1 MRRTPKDQP
10 RRMLLKLSGEALQG
24 EEAPLAVPA
33 IEYIAREIAGLEKTE
48 LAIVLGGGNIIRGKT
63 IEWMEQA
70 DADSMGMLAT
80 VINAIALR
88 SLLEREGRKVVIQSA
103 LVTPLTEKIS
113 YRAAQIALTEE
124 KIVLFAGGTGNP
136 FVTTDTAAALH
147 SIGINATLL
156 AKGSK
161 VNGVFTSD
169 PAIDEKAQYIPHL
182 THEEFISNRYR
193 VMDLTAIQL
202 CCEHD
207 LEIVIF
213 NIFQPEALT
222 AVSAGKLQG
231 TRIT

>member
-1 MRRTPKDQP
+1 MKRTPQDQP
-10 RRMLLKLSGEALQG
+10 RRVLLKLSGEVLKG
-24 EEAPLAVPA
+24 EETPLAAPA
-33 IEYIAREIAGLEKTE
+33 IEYIAREIACLEETE

-63 IEWMEQA
+63 IEWMPQA

-88 SLLEREGRKVVIQSA
+88 ALLERQGCEVLIQSA
-103 LVTPLTEKIS
+103 LVTPLTDKIS
-113 YRAAQIALTEE
+113 YRTAQIALTEG

-169 PAIDEKAQYIPHL
+169 PAIDEQAQYIPCL

-202 CCEHD
+202 CYEHD

-213 NIFQPEALT
+213 DIFQPKALT

>member
-1 MRRTPKDQP
+1 MRSTLTEQP
-10 RRMLLKLSGEALQG
+10 RRILLKLSGEVLKG
-24 EEAPLAVPA
+24 EEAPLAAPA
-33 IEYIAREIAGLEKTE
+33 IEYITREITRLEKIE

-63 IEWMEQA
+63 ITWMAQA

-80 VINAIALR
+80 VINAMALR
-88 SLLEREGRKVVIQSA
+88 SSLERQGREVVIQSA

-113 YRAAQIALTEE
+113 YRAAQIALAEG
-124 KIVLFAGGTGNP
+124 KIILFAGGTGNP

-147 SIGINATLL
+147 GIGINATLL

-169 PAIDEKAQYIPHL
+169 PAIDEQAQYIPHL
-182 THEEFISNRYR
+182 THAEFISNCYR
-193 VMDLTAIQL
+193 VMDLTAVQL
-202 CCEHD
+202 CYEHD

-213 NIFQPEALT
+213 NIFQPDALA
-222 AVSAGKLQG
+222 AVSAGKPIG